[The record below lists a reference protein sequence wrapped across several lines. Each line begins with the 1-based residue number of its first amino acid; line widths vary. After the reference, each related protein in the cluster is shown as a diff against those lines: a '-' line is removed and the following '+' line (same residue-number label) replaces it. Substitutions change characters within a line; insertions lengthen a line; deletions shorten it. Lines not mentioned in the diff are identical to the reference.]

1 VTAATP
7 VVDARARPAGPPHAG
22 TMPSAHRGPGVE
34 LVAWAMYIVVTA
46 GLLAGVGG
54 RIANYAYV
62 GTSVLAGMMLYF
74 RAPGAY
80 VSYSLWLWFLTPFV
94 RRVLDM
100 HHGWLPA
107 NPALLAAPAV
117 ALLSVLT
124 IMRRPSELRGN
135 LYAPYLLVFLAFF
148 YGYVVGVINN
158 GFIPASYALLT
169 YVAPACFGLHLGLSW
184 RRYPELAVALRRTF
198 FIALPLLS
206 LYGIYQ
212 FVSMPRWD
220 ALWMINADMRSIGS
234 PLPFL
239 ARVFG
244 TLNTPGPYAAVL
256 CAGALMLLP
265 QTGRLRFIAIGLA
278 IVSLLLARTRAM
290 WVAFIIGLLMQQFGQ
305 PLRKMPRYV
314 ITLVLVALVAL
325 PIASLPKFSAL
336 IAPRLATFTNL
347 SKDNSFIKRYNFS
360 EQAAASI
367 VETAEGNGLGAT
379 GGAVKLRAMQG
390 VVSLD
395 NGFLEIFYVFGWPGG
410 MLFFVGLAG
419 ILLQTLRFR
428 ETRSDPMANSLRS
441 IAVSLGAILP
451 IGEIFTGATGTLIW
465 MAVGMGI
472 GAHGYHLVTGQALRS
487 QAWLES
493 IRRSAA
499 GTKPPPVP
507 APPVPASAM
516 ALAPIRSP
524 RG

>member
-7 VVDARARPAGPPHAG
+7 AVGAPARPAAWPQMAAG
-22 TMPSAHRGPGVE
+22 RDAKRGPGIE
-34 LVAWAMYIVVTA
+34 LVAWTMYLVITA
-46 GLLAGVGG
+46 GLLAGAGG
-54 RIANYAYV
+54 RLANYAYIGV
-62 GTSVLAGMMLYF
+62 SALAGLILYF
-74 RAPGAY
+74 RSPGGY
-80 VSYSLWLWFLTPFV
+80 VSFSLWLWFLTPFV

-117 ALLSVLT
+117 GLLSVLT
-124 IMRRPSELRGN
+124 ILRRPSELRGN
-135 LYAPYLLVFLAFF
+135 LYAPYLLVFFAFV
-148 YGYVVGVINN
+148 YGYVVGIINN

-169 YVAPACFGLHLGLSW
+169 YVAPAFFGLHLGLSW
-184 RRYPELAVALRRTF
+184 RRYPELAVSLRRTF
-198 FIALPLLS
+198 FLALPLLAA
-206 LYGIYQ
+206 YGIYQ
-212 FVSMPRWD
+212 FVAMPRWD

-239 ARVFG
+239 SRVFG

-265 QTGRLRFIAIGLA
+265 QSGRLRFIPIGLA

-290 WVAFIIGLLMQQFGQ
+290 WVAFLIGLLMQQFGQ

-314 ITLVLVALVAL
+314 ITLVLVTLVAL

-347 SKDNSFIKRYNFS
+347 SQDNSFIKRYNFS

-451 IGEIFTGATGTLIW
+451 IGEVFTGATGTLIW

-472 GAHGYHLVTGQALRS
+472 GGHGYHLVTGQALRS
-487 QAWLES
+487 QAWLAA
-493 IRRSAA
+493 IRNAV
-499 GTKPPPVP
+499 GKGPTPPVP
-507 APPVPASAM
+507 GSPAPAAAM
-516 ALAPIRSP
+516 ALAPARSQ
-524 RG
+524 RV